1 MSLTAVLVTF
11 GVIFLA
17 ELPDKTMVAS
27 LVLGSRY
34 RPLYVWTG
42 VAAAFVIH
50 VTVAV
55 AAGSAI
61 SLLPGRLVDAV
72 AAVLFALGAVL
83 VLREGRE
90 ETTDESEPSPAEALP
105 APTAATVV
113 AEPAGGAGTADGAA
127 DGAGAGHV
135 AGPVPA
141 AEPSSVRPASAAS
154 ADPSRSTF
162 PRVAA
167 TSFAVVF
174 VAELG
179 DLTQFSTANLAARFS
194 APVAVWL
201 GAVLALWTVAG
212 LAIVGGRG
220 LLRVLSVKVI
230 TRIAAVAFTALA
242 LISLVDAIRG

>member
-113 AEPAGGAGTADGAA
+113 AEPAGGAGTAGGTADAA
-127 DGAGAGHV
+127 GTGPA

-141 AEPSSVRPASAAS
+141 AEPSSARPVS